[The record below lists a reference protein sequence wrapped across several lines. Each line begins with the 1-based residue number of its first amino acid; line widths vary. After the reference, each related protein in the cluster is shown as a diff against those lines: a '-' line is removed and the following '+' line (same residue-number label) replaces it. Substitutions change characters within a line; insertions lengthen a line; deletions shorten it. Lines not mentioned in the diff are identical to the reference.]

1 MFGLSPGSARSAGN
15 GVGTA
20 QVIYVKWGYDKE
32 RKVDIR
38 QPG

>member
-20 QVIYVKWGYDKE
+20 QVIYVNGDMIKWEKD
-32 RKVDIR
+32 VR